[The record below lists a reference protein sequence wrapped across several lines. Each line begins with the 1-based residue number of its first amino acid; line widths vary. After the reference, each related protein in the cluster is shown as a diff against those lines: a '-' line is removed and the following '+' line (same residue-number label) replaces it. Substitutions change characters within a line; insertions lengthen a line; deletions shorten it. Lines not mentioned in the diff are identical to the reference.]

1 VTRVA
6 GESNRE
12 AEVDQARTEPAVSP
26 TLKLAVR
33 NLRVDYVHPITR
45 LPFCA
50 VGDVSFD
57 VHAGQIVSIVGP
69 SGCGKSTLLSTIA
82 GLRKAQEGTIWFAR
96 SGSGVE
102 RRAVVFQKAA
112 LLPWRTAVQNVA
124 YPLLL
129 AGVKRKPARERAA
142 AALDRVGLANF
153 LDHHPHQLSGGMQQ
167 RVNLARAL
175 VTEPELL
182 LLDEP
187 FAAVDAQMREILQEE
202 LLGLL
207 RSTSMTGIF
216 VTHQID
222 EAVLMG
228 DQVIVLSS
236 GPAST
241 VKTTVQVPLPQPRS
255 VNVRDEPQFRDIV
268 REVWTAVKEEIMADL
283 ESH

>member
-1 VTRVA
+1 MNGFGADPAA
-6 GESNRE
+6 GRE
-12 AEVDQARTEPAVSP
+12 
-26 TLKLAVR
+26 LKVAVR
-33 NLRVDYVHPITR
+33 KLRVEYMHPVSGQ
-45 LPFCA
+45 PFCA

-57 VHAGQIVSIVGP
+57 LYSGEIISVVGP
-69 SGCGKSTLLSTIA
+69 SGCGKSTLLSAIA
-82 GLRKAQEGTIWFAR
+82 GLRKPQGGEIWFAR
-96 SGSGVE
+96 SKSGTAV

-112 LLPWRTAVQNVA
+112 LLPWRTAIQNVA
-124 YPLLL
+124 YPLNL
-129 AGVKRKPARERAA
+129 AGLKRKAALGRAA

-153 LDHHPHQLSGGMQQ
+153 HDHHPHQLSGGMQQ

-175 VTEPELL
+175 VTEPDLL

-207 RSTSMTGIF
+207 RSTTMTGIF

-222 EAVLMG
+222 ESVLMG
-228 DQVIVLSS
+228 DQVVVLSS

-241 VKTTVQVPLPQPRS
+241 VKTTVPVPLPRPRS
-255 VNVRDEPQFRDIV
+255 VNVRDDPQFRDTV
-268 REVWTAVKEEIMADL
+268 RHVWTAVKEEIMADL